1 MSINIGNNNTIKNSN
16 IAERIENNYNS
27 PPKTF
32 YERHPIIFGI
42 LISLIAG
49 FVLLFSFWNKIIY
62 FLEGL
67 F

>member
-1 MSINIGNNNTIKNSN
+1 MSINIGNNNKIKNSN

-32 YERHPIIFGI
+32 YERHPIICGI

-49 FVLLFSFWNKIIY
+49 FVLLFSFWDKIID
-62 FLEGL
+62 FLEDL